1 MVERVPLTS
10 EEVQTNLSKLPDWS
24 RDGDVITKTFS
35 FKKYLDGAAFVDRV
49 ANAAEAADH
58 HPDIALGFRRVTVT
72 LTTHSAKGITQKDF
86 ALATEIERLV

>member
-1 MVERVPLTS
+1 MAKRTQFTL
-10 EEVQTNLSKLPDWS
+10 EEVRTNLSELPDWT
-24 RDGDVITKTFS
+24 RDGDAITKTFS
-35 FKKYLDGAAFVDRV
+35 FKTYLAGAAFVNRV

-86 ALATEIERLV
+86 ALATEIENLA